1 MDRFEEL
8 LGSLQDL
15 GGILVAEATL
25 DGVLQRLAEVAVEAI
40 EPCDAAGVTLVA
52 DGEPQTAAATDP
64 EVAEVDASQYRSGS
78 GPCLDSIEQDKP
90 MYVRDVAR
98 EERWPDFARRAAE
111 HDLCSVL
118 AFPVKTKGDV
128 RGALNMYARKTD
140 AFERS
145 DLDLAAIIAAQG
157 AVVLANVEA
166 YEHSLRV
173 QEELRAAIRS
183 RAVIDQAKGIL
194 MEREGVTADEAF
206 EMLRTASN
214 RLNVKVRDIARR
226 IVGLE
231 GPMEEE
237 APAE

>member
-8 LGSLQDL
+8 LHSLQGL
-15 GGILVAEATL
+15 SGILVAEATL
-25 DGVLQRLAEVAVEAI
+25 NGVLQRLAEVAVAAI
-40 EPCDAAGVTLVA
+40 APCDAAGVTLVQ

-78 GPCLDSIEQDKP
+78 GPCLDSIKQGKP
-90 MYVRDVAR
+90 MYVRDVGR
-98 EERWPDFARRAAE
+98 DGRWPEFARRAAE

-118 AFPVKTKGDV
+118 GFPVRTKGEV

-140 AFERS
+140 AFERA

-166 YEHSLRV
+166 YERSLKV

-194 MEREGVTADEAF
+194 MEREGVSADEAF
-206 EMLRTASN
+206 DMLRAASN
-214 RLNVKVRDIARR
+214 RLNVKVRAIAQG
-226 IVGLE
+226 IVGSRAAQQ
-231 GPMEEE
+231 E
-237 APAE
+237 APAD